1 SKERAKK
8 YSFTRTSLIGNWGL
22 VYARPNSNISS
33 LLALEGKRVAVMKN
47 NIHDT
52 AFRKLV
58 EKFDLKVEIV
68 ALDNFRDV
76 MKSVQTKEV
85 DAGVANRLFGVVNA
99 DKYDLVE
106 TGIVFNP
113 INIHYASQG
122 KNHISL
128 LNAIDQQLSDYKT
141 DKDSV
146 YFSAIRHW
154 MNIDKREP
162 FPLWLIW
169 LAIGLFSVIILM
181 LGLTMLLRRQVA
193 SRTKEL
199 QSEVNEKRL
208 VQRRLNSL
216 AYYDSLTKLPNR
228 VSFLESLNKIIS
240 HAQRN
245 NTKIAVLFIDID
257 RFKTVN
263 DSLGHDAGDRLIIEI
278 AKRLQACLRNEDI
291 ISRFGGD
298 EFIALLDDIN
308 NLDNIQHVTQRMLN
322 SLNAPINIDEAEIYS
337 SVCIGIALYPDDD
350 AKGKNILKYADA
362 AMYHAKE
369 QGGNNYQ
376 FYNEKLTQ
384 RVQNRLSLET
394 RMQHA
399 LERDEFKLY
408 YQPIFNLKTQ
418 QIMGVEA
425 LIRWQDPEQ
434 GIITPD
440 EFIPIAEE
448 TGLIVPIGEWVIEEA
463 CKQVHEWR
471 SLGYQK
477 LLLAVNI
484 SSRQFDN
491 NKLYTTV
498 TSAIKNSGINSQ
510 QLELEITERM
520 FLNISKNVRETLN
533 KLTAEGV
540 NLSIDDFGTGYSS
553 LSYLKKLP
561 INTLKIDRSFITG
574 IPTDKDDIQIAS
586 TIVTMAHGLNLDVVA
601 EGIETKEQ
609 LDYLKILKC
618 QRGQGYY
625 LSRPQPANKI
635 SNLLMK

>member
-1 SKERAKK
+1 
-8 YSFTRTSLIGNWGL
+8 
-22 VYARPNSNISS
+22 
-33 LLALEGKRVAVMKN
+33 
-47 NIHDT
+47 
-52 AFRKLV
+52 
-58 EKFDLKVEIV
+58 
-68 ALDNFRDV
+68 
-76 MKSVQTKEV
+76 
-85 DAGVANRLFGVVNA
+85 
-99 DKYDLVE
+99 
-106 TGIVFNP
+106 
-113 INIHYASQG
+113 
-122 KNHISL
+122 
-128 LNAIDQQLSDYKT
+128 
-141 DKDSV
+141 
-146 YFSAIRHW
+146 
-154 MNIDKREP
+154 
-162 FPLWLIW
+162 
-169 LAIGLFSVIILM
+169 
-181 LGLTMLLRRQVA
+181 
-193 SRTKEL
+193 
-199 QSEVNEKRL
+199 
-208 VQRRLNSL
+208 
-216 AYYDSLTKLPNR
+216 
-228 VSFLESLNKIIS
+228 
-240 HAQRN
+240 
-245 NTKIAVLFIDID
+245 
-257 RFKTVN
+257 
-263 DSLGHDAGDRLIIEI
+263 
-278 AKRLQACLRNEDI
+278 
-291 ISRFGGD
+291 
-298 EFIALLDDIN
+298 
-308 NLDNIQHVTQRMLN
+308 
-322 SLNAPINIDEAEIYS
+322 
-337 SVCIGIALYPDDD
+337 
-350 AKGKNILKYADA
+350 
-362 AMYHAKE
+362 
-369 QGGNNYQ
+369 
-376 FYNEKLTQ
+376 
-384 RVQNRLSLET
+384 
-394 RMQHA
+394 
-399 LERDEFKLY
+399 
-408 YQPIFNLKTQ
+408 
-418 QIMGVEA
+418 MGVEA